1 MFISTP
7 YINWMHVKYENKVTC
22 KYWILH
28 VGEESFCCMFLWL
41 LIVHPESYD
50 VKNCIMSRK
59 HSANCSNSFSN
70 EDWVLHLSFLSKNE
84 KIHIHMFNYY
94 SDFVLFSYSS
104 KAWTAFVWYKMIWI
118 RVVGAQLQ
126 NIMYIV
132 WCVIVDAKNNFCTIT
147 QIFDHKY

>member
-50 VKNCIMSRK
+50 VKNCIMSRN
-59 HSANCSNSFSN
+59 HFRDCYNSFSN
-70 EDWVLHLSFLSKNE
+70 KDWYLHLSFLLKKEKMHILIFIHYIHFVSKSAVKTSE
-84 KIHIHMFNYY
+84 QVH
-94 SDFVLFSYSS
+94 
-104 KAWTAFVWYKMIWI
+104 VWMI
-118 RVVGAQLQ
+118 Q
-126 NIMYIV
+126 NDINKSC
-132 WCVIVDAKNNFCTIT
+132 WNSIT
-147 QIFDHKY
+147 KYNIYCMMCDCWRKK